1 MEQWATE
8 SGAEGWRWSG
18 GRAGTLAQEQE
29 VSDSKRLKA

>member
-8 SGAEGWRWSG
+8 SGAEGWSG